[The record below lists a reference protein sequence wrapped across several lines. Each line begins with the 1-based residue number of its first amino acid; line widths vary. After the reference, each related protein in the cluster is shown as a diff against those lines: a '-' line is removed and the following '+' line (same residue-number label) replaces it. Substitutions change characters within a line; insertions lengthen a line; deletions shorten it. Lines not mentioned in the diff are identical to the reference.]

1 LLANPTPGGRD
12 RNAGDKTHDFNF
24 CPDGE
29 GFYCTL
35 VMRQCV
41 NVVRHDTAIFKINF
55 LIKNNFMDTIMT
67 KTSLD
72 LKFAQIAWV
81 VKDIKAA
88 EIFFRDTMGISN
100 LSKVETIRVKEF
112 EGTYYGKPSNAE
124 SLVAIAYSGGT
135 FIELIQPISGNSIF
149 QDYLDKNPAGGIQHI
164 AYSLPVAKLGKVISE
179 FADKGLPVI
188 SSFNHPIAKIVFFD
202 TYEEIGVMTE
212 IMGITEEGEKAVQK
226 MKN

>member
-1 LLANPTPGGRD
+1 
-12 RNAGDKTHDFNF
+12 
-24 CPDGE
+24 
-29 GFYCTL
+29 
-35 VMRQCV
+35 
-41 NVVRHDTAIFKINF
+41 
-55 LIKNNFMDTIMT
+55 MD
-67 KTSLD
+67 LN
-72 LKFAQIAWV
+72 FAQIAWV
-81 VKDIKAA
+81 VKDITVTEK
-88 EIFFRDTMGISN
+88 FFKDTMGISTF
-100 LSKVETIRVKEF
+100 SKVATSHAKDY

-164 AYSLPVAKLGKVISE
+164 AYSIPVAKLDKVISE
-179 FADKGLPVI
+179 FADKGFPVI

-202 TYEEIGVMTE
+202 TYKETGVMTE